1 MTSMADVQRSSFE
14 ERLGRIQEGGP
25 NTLGQT
31 LIGVAEPE
39 KVTKAQKKRMAKQ
52 ARANRAQKKKTSF
65 FSDVMMSPFAA
76 AIGGISVLAGSMF
89 GYHFLTPEG
98 RFPIEDPNPYLVL
111 TGDIGLAVILVLILG
126 WAFKLLGAPLRR
138 LALIAGMG
146 AVMFGEHLIIDR
158 YPDVFAQLYSEAYV
172 ASSQAQSSVAT
183 AGITAF

>member
-1 MTSMADVQRSSFE
+1 MASMADVQRDSFE

-39 KVTKAQKKRMAKQ
+39 KVTKAQRKRMAK
-52 ARANRAQKKKTSF
+52 RAKAQRAQKKKTSF
-65 FSDVMMSPFAA
+65 FSDVLMSPFAA
-76 AIGGISVLAGSMF
+76 AIGAVSVLAGSLF

-98 RFPIEDPNPYLVL
+98 RYPIEDPNPYLVL
-111 TGDIGLAVILVLILG
+111 TGDIGLAVLLALILG

-146 AVMFGEHLIIDR
+146 ALMFGEHLIIER
-158 YPDVFAQLYSEAYV
+158 YPDVFAQLYSEGYV
-172 ASSQAQSSVAT
+172 TDSQSPGIAT
-183 AGITAF
+183 AGIAAF